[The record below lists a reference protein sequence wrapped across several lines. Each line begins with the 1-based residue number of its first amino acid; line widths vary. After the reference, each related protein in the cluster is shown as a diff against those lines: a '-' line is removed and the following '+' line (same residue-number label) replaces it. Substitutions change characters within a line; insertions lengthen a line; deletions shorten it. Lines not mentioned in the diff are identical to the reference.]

1 MDFNIFFVV
10 RQLSNLFVIQIKQF
24 LWSDKQFF
32 EVLLLLREGV
42 QKIKWIF
49 FMTFDIRHQTSGY
62 SLLPED
68 GQKTRLSENATV
80 DVNSSKIYV

>member
-1 MDFNIFFVV
+1 M
-10 RQLSNLFVIQIKQF
+10 FVILIKHF

-32 EVLLLLREGV
+32 EVLLLLRDGV

-49 FMTFDIRHQTSGY
+49 FMTFDLRHRTSGY
-62 SLLPED
+62 SLSHED
-68 GQKTRLSENATV
+68 GQKTRLSKSATV